1 MLARRTILKW
11 PWGLWL
17 GVAAL
22 HFVLARLSHA
32 MIVGGHLSPTVWL
45 PSGITLGVA
54 ILRGPIVV
62 PGVALGHFLLYALYG
77 SRWELILGATVGNAI
92 EVVLSSMW
100 IRRWLRLPGRE
111 IQPRDVFPLIIL
123 LGVSVNIS
131 AIFGASGLLLMGG
144 NFLRDW
150 WMWWAGDMVAV
161 LALTPILLLPT
172 TRDAPE
178 EPAPAIEQGLFATL
192 LIGSL
197 WILFLSEAST
207 FRNYRLEYLPF
218 LFIAWASLRLG
229 ARTVTFANG
238 AILLIS
244 AVGTCQK
251 RGPFGAP
258 ELLDSYNRYWAFA
271 GVAGIAGIWLAS
283 LSANRERTAR
293 ELARANRA
301 LRAEVEERAR
311 AQEALE
317 AQSERLRAT
326 LASIV
331 DGVIATDRN
340 GRIELMNAEACRL
353 TGWSPEQAVG
363 RSLSEIL
370 SLADNDGTADTLLHK
385 VLEHGATVGDPQQ
398 VDDARVVRSLR
409 GIQNAVTLV
418 AAPRR
423 AGGMVMGV
431 VIALRDVSKAR
442 DLDRMKNDFVAAVSH
457 ELRTPLTSI
466 KGFLDTLL
474 SDAAMPVDT
483 RTEFLGIAREQ
494 TSRLMSLVS
503 DILRFARLQS
513 GNERAARDRVD
524 LLAICSAVVRDLGPA
539 ASARGQGLRLEAGPE
554 TAEVWGDGGQLRSL
568 VENLAGNACKFT
580 QGGGQIL
587 IRLRREGTSW
597 GMSVSDNGPGIPEA
611 HMDRIFERFYRFERP
626 GQIRPGTGLGLS
638 IVREIARQHGS
649 DVKVRSEEGVGSE
662 FSIALEA
669 A

>member
-1 MLARRTILKW
+1 MVTPKTLQRW

-22 HFVLARLSHA
+22 HFILARLSHA
-32 MIVGGHLSPTVWL
+32 MIVGGHLSPSVWL

-62 PGVALGHFLLYALYG
+62 PGVAMGHFLLYLLYG
-77 SRWELILGATVGNAI
+77 SRWELILGATLGNAI
-92 EVVLSSMW
+92 EIVLSSTW
-100 IRRWLRLPGRE
+100 IRNWLRLPGRE
-111 IQPRDVFPLIIL
+111 IQPRDVFPLVVL
-123 LGVSVNIS
+123 LGLSVNIS
-131 AIFGASGLLLMGG
+131 AIFGATGLLLMGG
-144 NFLRDW
+144 SFLRDW
-150 WMWWAGDMVAV
+150 WTWWAGDMVAV

-172 TRDAPE
+172 DRAETE
-178 EPAPAIEQGLFATL
+178 ERASGLEQALFGTL
-192 LIGSL
+192 LIGTL

-251 RGPFGAP
+251 RGPFGSA

-271 GVAGIAGIWLAS
+271 GVAGVAGVWLAS
-283 LSANRERTAR
+283 LSASRDRTAH
-293 ELARANRA
+293 ELARTNRA
-301 LRAEVEERAR
+301 LRIEVAERTR

-340 GRIELMNAEACRL
+340 GRVEMMNAEACRV
-353 TGWSPEQAVG
+353 TGCTMEQAVG
-363 RSLSEIL
+363 HPLSAVL
-370 SLADNDGTADTLLHK
+370 LLADNQGTADTLLQE
-385 VLEHGATVGDPQQ
+385 VLDHGMPVGDPQRI
-398 VDDARVVRSLR
+398 DEARMVRSQH
-409 GIQNAVTLV
+409 GSQYPVTLV

-423 AGGMVMGV
+423 AGGAVMGV

-442 DLDRMKNDFVAAVSH
+442 DLDRMKNDFVASVSH

-474 SDAAMPVDT
+474 SDAAMPVET
-483 RTEFLGIAREQ
+483 RTEFLGIARDQ
-494 TSRLMSLVS
+494 TSRLMSLIA
-503 DILRFARLQS
+503 DILQFARLQS
-513 GNERAARDRVD
+513 GNEKVARNRVD
-524 LLAICSAVVRDLGPA
+524 LSVLCSAVVRDLGPTA
-539 ASARGQGLRLEAGPE
+539 LARGQVLRLEADPE
-554 TAEVWGDGGQLRSL
+554 RAEVWGDSGQLRSL
-568 VENLAGNACKFT
+568 VENLASNACKFT
-580 QGGGQIL
+580 QDGGQIL
-587 IRLRREGTSW
+587 VRLRRETTSW
-597 GMSVSDNGPGIPEA
+597 TLSVTDNGPGIPEEQLG
-611 HMDRIFERFYRFERP
+611 RIFDRFHRYERP

-638 IVREIARQHGS
+638 IVREIARQHDT
-649 DVKVRSEEGVGSE
+649 DVKVRSKEGVGSE
-662 FSIALEA
+662 FSVTLPA